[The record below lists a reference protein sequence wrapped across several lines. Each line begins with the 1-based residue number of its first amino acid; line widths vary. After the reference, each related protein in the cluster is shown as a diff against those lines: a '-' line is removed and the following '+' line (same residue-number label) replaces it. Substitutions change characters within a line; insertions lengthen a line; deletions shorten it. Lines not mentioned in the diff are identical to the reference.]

1 MIALVEILML
11 VASVLT
17 APGRADALRETAP
30 RDLTRDTAAAHLA
43 AASIAG
49 FLTDTD
55 PALLLAIAHHESR
68 YVFRAVA
75 RERGKKVSCGVM
87 TPVPTHDREACA
99 DATSSML
106 AGYLAGARHLKTW
119 SDACHGDR
127 RCTLIGYAGGY
138 ALIRACARGENL
150 RGCRVPGVFEARAAA
165 IERAWR
171 PRAGT

>member
-1 MIALVEILML
+1 MIALVEILVL
-11 VASVLT
+11 AASVLI
-17 APGRADALRETAP
+17 APGRADALRSTAP
-30 RDLTRDTAAAHLA
+30 KDLTRESAAAHLA

-49 FLTDTD
+49 FVTDTD

-68 YVFRAVA
+68 YAFRVVA

-87 TPVPTHDREACA
+87 TPVPTYDREACA

-150 RGCRVPGVFEARAAA
+150 RGCRVPGVFGARAAA
-165 IERAWR
+165 IERALL